1 MKVFVTGGT
10 GFIGQP
16 LTRIL
21 LQRGWDVTVLVRKPE
36 SAEARAIQSL
46 GAQLARGDITDRESM
61 REPMTGAHA
70 VIHNAAWYEF
80 GITRQ
85 AQNRMRTINVQ
96 GTENALGLALELG
109 IPKIVY
115 TSTILAFGPTGDTL
129 ADETFQR
136 RSPPLSCYERTKTEA
151 YELAVAL
158 QKRGAPIVIA
168 CPAGV
173 IGPGD
178 RSALGYLVRM
188 YVRGFLPPV
197 LWAQNGRRAHVYVE
211 DAAEGIVRCLEYG
224 KAGETYIL
232 SNGVMRHRDMIRLWK
247 QTPGGFKVTLFWM
260 PYPMA
265 MLFNQIAEVIE
276 RLFGLPVVFC
286 REFALTSF
294 ASWQFSA
301 AKAERE
307 LGMHFRS
314 LEQAWLDTLEGE
326 RALAHKDQVNLR

>member
-1 MKVFVTGGT
+1 M
-10 GFIGQP
+10 
-16 LTRIL
+16 L

-46 GAQLARGDITDRESM
+46 GAQLAHGDITDCESM

-85 AQNRMRTINVQ
+85 AQNRMRTINVR

-197 LWAQNGRRAHVYVE
+197 LWEQNGRRAHVYVE
-211 DAAEGIVRCLEYG
+211 DAAEGILRCLEYG

-260 PYPMA
+260 PYP
-265 MLFNQIAEVIE
+265 IWRCSST
-276 RLFGLPVVFC
+276 RLPKSSSDSSVC
-286 REFALTSF
+286 QWYFA
-294 ASWQFSA
+294 
-301 AKAERE
+301 
-307 LGMHFRS
+307 
-314 LEQAWLDTLEGE
+314 
-326 RALAHKDQVNLR
+326 VNLPSPPLRAGSFQPPKQNGNWGCTFAAWNRPGSIHWKESAHWPIRTR